1 MNKEWLETVVKRHD
15 RELSIAR
22 VVSVQCEPAVPKGEN
37 YSSLILRARVKV
49 ILGSGRETKR
59 AFIIKKLMG
68 TEGQNKIIED
78 FSVFKVETK
87 LFSEV
92 LPLME
97 RLMDEYNDGNER
109 LWSDL
114 IGYNPYDTIIFEDL
128 TAQNFR
134 VANRKEC
141 LDLRHGLLVI
151 KNLARFHAMSRVL
164 LQKGLLRNDDL
175 KPMYLASE
183 TTVSR
188 RLVEGGLKQVSQVMA
203 SSWPPEW
210 KETADRIANDVDGAC
225 ARLIELAKVNDDT
238 FMVLNHGDCWICNI
252 MFKYSP
258 LDESLPIAMRFVD
271 FQMSNYNSYSWDLV
285 YFIYSSIK
293 AEERRNNYDLIL
305 STYQESLEKTLK
317 FYGYK
322 QWIPTIQDV
331 KMEIDRLDYF
341 SFIVLATILPAT
353 SANSMDPFDLEKMC
367 DEDNF
372 STAYNPDIFMEEK
385 YREAVGQEL
394 KSFIEQGII

>member
-1 MNKEWLETVVKRHD
+1 
-15 RELSIAR
+15 
-22 VVSVQCEPAVPKGEN
+22 
-37 YSSLILRARVKV
+37 
-49 ILGSGRETKR
+49 
-59 AFIIKKLMG
+59 
-68 TEGQNKIIED
+68 
-78 FSVFKVETK
+78 
-87 LFSEV
+87 
-92 LPLME
+92 
-97 RLMDEYNDGNER
+97 
-109 LWSDL
+109 
-114 IGYNPYDTIIFEDL
+114 
-128 TAQNFR
+128 
-134 VANRKEC
+134 
-141 LDLRHGLLVI
+141 
-151 KNLARFHAMSRVL
+151 
-164 LQKGLLRNDDL
+164 
-175 KPMYLASE
+175 
-183 TTVSR
+183 
-188 RLVEGGLKQVSQVMA
+188 
-203 SSWPPEW
+203 
-210 KETADRIANDVDGAC
+210 
-225 ARLIELAKVNDDT
+225 
-238 FMVLNHGDCWICNI
+238 
-252 MFKYSP
+252 
-258 LDESLPIAMRFVD
+258 
-271 FQMSNYNSYSWDLV
+271 MSNYNSYSWDLV